1 MIVNALSDMQDLE
14 IDNDIQR
21 KKESEKIFEKEFF
34 PHADALY
41 NFALKLTTD
50 QDDANDLLQDTFLKA
65 YKYIDSF
72 EKGTNSKAWLFR
84 ILKNNFIN
92 DYRKKIRNPVISEL
106 EPFEN
111 TATGDS
117 DEFEPDINQNL
128 KSETLQDLM
137 GDEVT
142 LALQSLQTDFR
153 VIIILSDLE
162 DFTYEEI
169 GKILNIPIGT
179 VRSRLHRAREILKQK
194 LMNFAS
200 KKGFGSDSLS

>member
-1 MIVNALSDMQDLE
+1 MNVISPDLVSA
-14 IDNDIQR
+14 
-21 KKESEKIFEKEFF
+21 KKLEAERIFEKEFF

-50 QDDANDLLQDTFLKA
+50 PDDANDLLQDTFLKA
-65 YKYIDSF
+65 FKYIDSF
-72 EKGTNSKAWLFR
+72 EIGTNAKAWLFR

-92 DYRKKIRNPVISEL
+92 DYRKKIKAPLISEL
-106 EPFEN
+106 ETFEN
-111 TATGDS
+111 IGPADS
-117 DEFEPDINQNL
+117 DEFEPDINQSF

-142 LALQSLQTDFR
+142 TALQALPTDFR

-179 VRSRLHRAREILKQK
+179 VRSRLHRAREILKIK
-194 LMNFAS
+194 LVEFA
-200 KKGFGSDSLS
+200 KRKGFSNDNMS